1 MWKLADIE
9 VLVKRI
15 LAYMRETTMSGKRKK
30 RKKITLLTPE
40 ERAAME
46 ARTQR
51 LMVLIRTAEI
61 ELATGKRLPPDFTP
75 TSSSRLRVSRAEL

>member
-1 MWKLADIE
+1 VRD
-9 VLVKRI
+9 
-15 LAYMRETTMSGKRKK
+15 KK

-51 LMVLIRTAEI
+51 LLELIRRAEI
-61 ELATGKRLPPDFTP
+61 ELATGKRPPPDYSP
-75 TSSSRLRVSRAEL
+75 SSS